1 MKIFFLKEGR
11 WYDVG
16 GGGAKLTFSFHF
28 RSVFDKSHL
37 TVCLWVSIVNKRT
50 WGNRETRTITHK
62 VHIIT
67 TGSIKRH

>member
-16 GGGAKLTFSFHF
+16 GEGGGAKLTFSFHF

-37 TVCLWVSIVNKRT
+37 TCT
-50 WGNRETRTITHK
+50 PGCQQ
-62 VHIIT
+62 
-67 TGSIKRH
+67 